1 MEELEVQQELQDQL
15 GNLSFSPPPM
25 KKSDTRDSISSVD
38 SDVSLSF
45 DRRGSKG
52 EEADLSDS
60 GSSDCGRKTGNLN
73 KKQNKN
79 SDQDSGAD
87 SFDDIVPRESESQV
101 RIIIPNKL

>member
-25 KKSDTRDSISSVD
+25 KKCDTRDSISSVD

-52 EEADLSDS
+52 EEADLSDT
-60 GSSDCGRKTGNLN
+60 GSSDCERKTGYNSNLE
-73 KKQNKN
+73 KEQNKN

-87 SFDDIVPRESESQV
+87 FFDDIVPKGSENQV
-101 RIIIPNKL
+101 NIFI